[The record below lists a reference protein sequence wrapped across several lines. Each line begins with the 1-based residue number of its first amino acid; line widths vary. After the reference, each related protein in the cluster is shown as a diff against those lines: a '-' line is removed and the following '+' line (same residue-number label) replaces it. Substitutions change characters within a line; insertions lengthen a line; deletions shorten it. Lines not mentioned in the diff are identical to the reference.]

1 MHFQVHRVQQG
12 MCGDICSESLQVDAE
27 TISPGTFK
35 TISPGPYLSWTD
47 HWQPRA
53 HDIK

>member
-27 TISPGTFK
+27 TISPGHVQNYFSGS
-35 TISPGPYLSWTD
+35 IFELD
-47 HWQPRA
+47 
-53 HDIK
+53 